1 MADIQEE
8 IIKLRAEYAGKNI
21 DKIKRLFE
29 LEQIILNGQMEENV
43 RDEIHQ
49 IVHKMAGVCG
59 MLGLKNINE
68 AGYKLELYLISLKN
82 QETAYD
88 SKTMIEY
95 IQEFNFAVK
104 ESFKINEI

>member
-1 MADIQEE
+1 MSDLQEE
-8 IIKLRAEYAGKNI
+8 IIKLRAEYAGKNM

-29 LEQIILNGQMEENV
+29 LEQIILHGQMEDCI

-59 MLGLKNINE
+59 LLGLKTINE
-68 AGYKLELYLISLKN
+68 AGYKLELYLISVKN

-88 SKTMIEY
+88 SKKMIEY
-95 IQEFNFAVK
+95 IQEFNLAVK
-104 ESFKINEI
+104 ESFNINEI